1 MQHLTCRFLRKRC
14 LCDVSDRKPQ
24 KGFFEVTRAFQM
36 VLYNF
41 ITRKVSLS
49 KRGDSPLRETVP
61 DLTIFF
67 LPSSAMT
74 HVMMVMVMMVR
85 AAMPHHRTVVMMS
98 HPPAPAAKSAI
109 GMDMRPMMIPI
120 MRAREQTTD
129 KNQYNKND
137 KTEHCYSPFA
147 ADPAL
152 VSS

>member
-1 MQHLTCRFLRKRC
+1 
-14 LCDVSDRKPQ
+14 
-24 KGFFEVTRAFQM
+24 M

-41 ITRKVSLS
+41 ITRRVSLS

-61 DLTIFF
+61 DLTISF
-67 LPSSAMT
+67 LPSPVMT
-74 HVMMVMVMMVR
+74 HVMMVMVMMMR

-98 HPPAPAAKSAI
+98 HPPAPSSESAI

-129 KNQYNKND
+129 KNQYNKKND
-137 KTEHCYSPFA
+137 KTEHCNSPFA